1 MSTNEFL
8 ILFGISFATILAC
21 RVIPLFLLKGRELSP
36 STERALELIP
46 PAAFAALVAN
56 DLCNPDLFAQ
66 GAWEGLMP
74 VLASLAVVA
83 VALKTRSLIACVVVG
98 VCAYLAL
105 TALPL

>member
-36 STERALELIP
+36 AAERALELIP

-56 DLCNPDLFAQ
+56 DLCNLELFEK
-66 GAWEGLMP
+66 GTWDGLMP
-74 VLASLAVVA
+74 MLASLVVAA
-83 VALKTRSLIACVVVG
+83 VALRTRSLIVCVVAGVG
-98 VCAYLAL
+98 AYLAL